1 MSPFR
6 IAAFASVLC
15 AATVASAAP
24 PLSGPVPPAD
34 NQKVAHDIFK
44 EIIEIKSTHDI
55 GTKSVAEAIAK
66 RLRDGGFTADD
77 VKIVPEDAYP
87 NQVNVVVRLHGKGKG
102 KPILWICH
110 TDVVEA
116 LPKDWTTPPFK
127 FVEKGGYAY
136 GRGTSDMKDQDSAV
150 AASLIRLKKEGFVP
164 DRDIIVAFTA
174 DEEVG
179 LEQDGVDFLVKHRR
193 PLVDAEYAI
202 DPDGY
207 SGEIES
213 GKRIDYGVETSEK
226 TYMTFFLEV
235 TNKGGHSSEPR
246 DDNAIY
252 SLANGL
258 VRLSHYQFAFAT
270 NATTRGYFAHI
281 AAQHSGQEHDD
292 LVALSKLPLDN
303 AVATRTARDVAL
315 NAILHTT
322 CVATMLSAGVQENAL
337 PARARATVQ
346 CRVMPGVSVDEM
358 KATLARVL
366 ADPTIGITVE
376 LPVVSAPETV
386 PSPDVMGRVTGVVHD
401 MWPRVDVMPIMSAGA
416 SDGIFTR
423 DGGIPT
429 YGVSGAWEDVNDGR
443 AHGRDERRE
452 MGAFYQSVEFTYR
465 LMKRL
470 SAAH

>member
-1 MSPFR
+1 MR
-6 IAAFASVLC
+6 VAALTSLLLV
-15 AATVASAAP
+15 ATNAHAAP
-24 PLSGPVPPAD
+24 PLSGPIPPSA
-34 NQKVAHDIFK
+34 NQALAHDIFK
-44 EIIEIKSTHDI
+44 ELIEIKSTHDI
-55 GTKSVAEAIAK
+55 GTKGVAEAIAK
-66 RLRDGGFTADD
+66 RFRDGDFPAGDL
-77 VKIVPEDAYP
+77 KIVPEDAYP

-116 LPKDWTTPPFK
+116 LAKDWTTPPFK

-179 LEQDGVDFLVKHRR
+179 LEQDGVDFLVRHRR

-207 SGEIES
+207 SGEIEN
-213 GKRIDYGVETSEK
+213 GKRIDFSVETSEK

-246 DDNAIY
+246 SDNAIY
-252 SLANGL
+252 ALANGL
-258 VRLSHYQFAFAT
+258 VRLSNYQFPFAT
-270 NATTRGYFAHI
+270 NATTRGYFEHI
-281 AAQHSGQEHDD
+281 AVQHSGQVRTDM
-292 LVALSKLPLDN
+292 LTLSRLPLDT
-303 AVATRTARDVAL
+303 AAATRVSRDVSL

-322 CVATMLSAGVQENAL
+322 CVATMLAAGVQENAL

-346 CRVMPGVSVDEM
+346 CRVMPGVSVDDV
-358 KATLARVL
+358 KATLATVL
-366 ADPTIGITVE
+366 ADPSIALTVE

-386 PSPDVMGRVTGVVHD
+386 PSAEIMGRVTDVVHA
-401 MWPRVDVMPIMSAGA
+401 MWPRIDVMPGMAAGA

-423 DGGIPT
+423 NGGIPT
-429 YGVSGAWEDVNDGR
+429 YGVSGAWEDVEDGR
-443 AHGRDERRE
+443 EHGRDERRE